1 MLFLR
6 KTDEAI
12 WKSPLSRSTPPISQQ
27 FVHDPLFVQISKT
40 RYPPL
45 ILGGEETMKQDHT
58 NEIMRIGSKEI
69 KVASFFK
76 LGFTLCKAEQPLR
89 GMKLQEKEAHKG

>member
-1 MLFLR
+1 MKQFGNSPFLGVPP
-6 KTDEAI
+6 
-12 WKSPLSRSTPPISQQ
+12 PLSTNPPISEQ

-40 RYPPL
+40 RYPPPL

-58 NEIMRIGSKEI
+58 NEIMKIGSKEI

-89 GMKLQEKEAHKG
+89 GMKLREKEAHKG